1 MVIGNKF
8 YKWYPKI
15 RQEDIGKD
23 TSNMFIDT
31 CNIANPYCGLMG
43 AGKSAHTIA
52 IQYAYS
58 FELLGVINALMPIR
72 RRNSEIS
79 LEMAYGEIKAL

>member
-1 MVIGNKF
+1 MRVLSTIETEPMVIGNKF

-31 CNIANPYCGLMG
+31 CNVANPYCALMG

-52 IQYAYS
+52 I
-58 FELLGVINALMPIR
+58 
-72 RRNSEIS
+72 
-79 LEMAYGEIKAL
+79 